1 MRTLCMVSLKPSR
14 ELCGTTPEQFDDLV
28 ARLLPLAAA
37 AKAARED
44 RPGRKRVP
52 GAGRKP
58 QPFERRVLV
67 ALTHLRQG
75 STTRATAAMFGIH
88 ERSVRNW
95 RDELEELLGEHGFR
109 PPGARRPI
117 RTLADLAAH
126 LDRLDVTVVMVD
138 GTEIP
143 RSTPT
148 HWDAQRAAYS
158 GKSRD
163 HVVKATVVADRS
175 RRPIWFEANPSHEGR
190 THDVTMLRAQTELL
204 AFLAVTTVN
213 VLADKAYV
221 GLRHDID
228 PDRAVTP
235 WMKPRR
241 GTLSVED
248 RDANHLLS
256 SMRMP
261 VEHAIGRMKWWRA
274 ARYWRRPADRFDQGG
289 KAIAILA
296 SML

>member
-14 ELCGTTPEQFDDLV
+14 ELCGTTEAQFDDLV
-28 ARLLPLAAA
+28 ERLRPLAAA
-37 AKAARED
+37 DKRTREE
-44 RPGRKRVP
+44 RPDRKRQP
-52 GAGRKP
+52 GAGRKGR
-58 QPFERRVLV
+58 PFEFRVLV

-75 STTRATAAMFGIH
+75 STTRATATIFGIH

-95 RDELEELLGEHGFR
+95 RDELERLLGEHGFR
-109 PPGARRPI
+109 PPGSRRPI
-117 RTLADLAAH
+117 RTLTDLAAH
-126 LDRLDVTVVMVD
+126 LEQLDVPVVMVD

-143 RSTPT
+143 RSMPT
-148 HWDAQRAAYS
+148 DWDAQRAAYS

-163 HVVKATVVADRS
+163 HVVKATVIADRS
-175 RRPIWFEANPSHEGR
+175 RRPIWFAANPSHEGR

-204 AFLAVTTVN
+204 ALLAATTVN

-228 PDRAVTP
+228 PDRTVTP
-235 WMKPRR
+235 WVKPRR
-241 GTLSVED
+241 GTLSIED

-274 ARYWRRPADRFDQGG
+274 ARYWRRPADRFTQGG